1 MKIVMIGAGNVAT
14 HLTLALQQKEQT
26 ILQVYSRT
34 EVSASALAEL
44 TDCAYTCNVQDI
56 NTDADLYII
65 SVKDSVLSD
74 LLPQIV
80 RINPNA
86 LFVHT
91 AGSVPMDIWK
101 GLTHRYGV
109 LYPMQTFSKQRPAD
123 FDKVSFFVEANTPE
137 DEQLL
142 MNMAHLLSNHVYP
155 ATSEQRRYL
164 HIAAVF
170 ACNFANHMYAISN
183 YLLTEHQL
191 PFEAMFPL
199 IDETA
204 QKIHQL
210 SPVDAQTG
218 PAQRGDCN
226 VMNSH
231 LQLLEAYPELQQI
244 YKSLS
249 KNIQQY
255 NLLKD
260 HD

>member
-1 MKIVMIGAGNVAT
+1 
-14 HLTLALQQKEQT
+14 
-26 ILQVYSRT
+26 
-34 EVSASALAEL
+34 
-44 TDCAYTCNVQDI
+44 
-56 NTDADLYII
+56 
-65 SVKDSVLSD
+65 
-74 LLPQIV
+74 
-80 RINPNA
+80 
-86 LFVHT
+86 
-91 AGSVPMDIWK
+91 
-101 GLTHRYGV
+101 
-109 LYPMQTFSKQRPAD
+109 MQTFSKQRPVD

-142 MNMAHLLSNHVYP
+142 MNLAHLLSSHVYP

-191 PFEAMFPL
+191 PFEVMLPL

-226 VMNSH
+226 IMNSH

>member
-1 MKIVMIGAGNVAT
+1 
-14 HLTLALQQKEQT
+14 
-26 ILQVYSRT
+26 
-34 EVSASALAEL
+34 
-44 TDCAYTCNVQDI
+44 
-56 NTDADLYII
+56 
-65 SVKDSVLSD
+65 
-74 LLPQIV
+74 
-80 RINPNA
+80 
-86 LFVHT
+86 
-91 AGSVPMDIWK
+91 
-101 GLTHRYGV
+101 
-109 LYPMQTFSKQRPAD
+109 
-123 FDKVSFFVEANTPE
+123 
-137 DEQLL
+137 
-142 MNMAHLLSNHVYP
+142 MNLAHLLSNHVYP

-170 ACNFANHMYAISN
+170 ACNFANHMYAISS

-191 PFEAMFPL
+191 PFKAMFPL

-226 VMNSH
+226 IMNSH